1 MITFFRGIKEIKN
14 FRKDYEDF
22 KNKITTALEVHGIH
36 LESAELSK
44 AEKIAANAF
53 GMSYE
58 RYQKVKQKPQIDP
71 TLARVIDLEF
81 GVYELKETIKTLQT
95 TLDKEQVPAHL
106 VLPVERTKTTKKPKP
121 VKLQAVEEE
130 VKKVKSELT
139 QAKVK
144 RLFEYRDGELYW
156 KVDQGNKSKKGDKA
170 HFYLNTAGYYYL
182 YIPSKQKLYNVSR
195 LIFLMFHGYLP
206 EKISYIDNNS
216 QNTRIENLRAAT
228 ISQVKCS
235 AKRPKSN
242 SSGYKGVYL
251 HKKKNKYIAQ
261 IKKNKKYYYLGSFY
275 TSEEAYK
282 AYCKAARKLHGEFA
296 RVA

>member
-1 MITFFRGIKEIKN
+1 MFTFLRNVKKAADFFSIHPEGLSFVTERRVKDLEASVSKLPKAIGDRNLTRIINLEHESYKN
-14 FRKDYEDF
+14 FCE
-22 KNKITTALEVHGIH
+22 LEQIVERIVTI
-36 LESAELSK
+36 LEK
-44 AEKIAANAF
+44 
-53 GMSYE
+53 
-58 RYQKVKQKPQIDP
+58 
-71 TLARVIDLEF
+71 
-81 GVYELKETIKTLQT
+81 
-95 TLDKEQVPAHL
+95 TLDKKEASTQSLAVEQA
-106 VLPVERTKTTKKPKP
+106 KTTKKPKV
-121 VKLQAVEEE
+121 VKLKAVEEK
-130 VKKVKSELT
+130 VKKVKPQLT
-139 QAKVK
+139 QAQVK
-144 RLFEYRDGELYW
+144 KLFEYRDGELYL
-156 KVDQGNKSKKGDKA
+156 KVNKRAVKKGIKVSFLA
-170 HFYLNTAGYYYL
+170 KNGASVKKYVFINSTKYNAGRIIY
-182 YIPSKQKLYNVSR
+182 
-195 LIFLMFHGYLP
+195 LMFHGYLP

>member
-95 TLDKEQVPAHL
+95 TLDKEQVPAQL
-106 VLPVERTKTTKKPKP
+106 VLPVERTKTTKKPKL

-130 VKKVKSELT
+130 VKKVKSKLT

-156 KVDQGNKSKKGDKA
+156 KVDRVRAKKGDKA
-170 HFYLNTAGYYYL
+170 GANKRYKHILIEGQYYTCGR
-182 YIPSKQKLYNVSR
+182 I
-195 LIFLMFHGYLP
+195 IFLMFHGYLP
-206 EKISYIDNNS
+206 EYVSYIDGNS
-216 QNTRIENLRAAT
+216 LNTRIENLRAAT
-228 ISQVKCS
+228 ASQIRCN
-235 AKRPKSN
+235 AKRGIN
-242 SSGYKGVYL
+242 NTSGFKGVGFNKQVGKYKAAIV
-251 HKKKNKYIAQ
+251 KKKKFYH
-261 IKKNKKYYYLGSFY
+261 LGYFD
-275 TSEEAYK
+275 TPKEAHK
-282 AYCKAARKLHGEFA
+282 AYRKAAKKLHGEFA

>member
-1 MITFFRGIKEIKN
+1 MIRFFKGIKRAADFFSIHPEGLS
-14 FRKDYEDF
+14 FVTERRLKD
-22 KNKITTALEVHGIH
+22 LEASV
-36 LESAELSK
+36 SK
-44 AEKIAANAF
+44 W
-53 GMSYE
+53 
-58 RYQKVKQKPQIDP
+58 P
-71 TLARVIDLEF
+71 RVIEDGTFTRIINLE
-81 GVYELKETIKTLQT
+81 YNLYKLECTIQIIQEK
-95 TLDKEQVPAHL
+95 LDKEQVPAQL
-106 VLPVERTKTTKKPKP
+106 VLSAEQTETIKKPKP
-121 VKLQAVEEE
+121 LKLQNVEEE
-130 VKKVKSELT
+130 VKKVKSTLT